1 MTKTSLRLDR
11 ASPRLLLS
19 RLLDDPSLVATVQ
32 RLPPRALGKIID
44 QIGLEDS
51 GEIIALATTEQLR
64 QLFDDDL
71 WKSDRP
77 GSDETFD
84 ADRFAL
90 WLEVMLE
97 TGEDFV
103 AEKLAELPE
112 DLVTL
117 AIHRH
122 VLVLDLDRE
131 VENRDAGDA
140 EDAARIDKAFASSLH
155 EEIDRFQLISRNHD
169 GWDAIL
175 SVLLALDKNDHAF
188 LERVLERC
196 CHMSSEHIEDNGG
209 LYEVLTS
216 DEALESD
223 VAADRE
229 DRRAGEGFIPPS
241 QAASFL
247 ALCRTVHPADV
258 MKSPRDA
265 VTRAYFRELS
275 SPVNVHVPVPVH
287 ETIARDALLLEASHH
302 ATEKSDALAPRG
314 SLLEAALAAL
324 RDRDPTAHA
333 RTMEELAYLTNVLVS
348 GGTLNGRSYRVFEAV
363 VAVAEICDL
372 GLEELGKLGKPGKP
386 GKGSRSRAAR
396 VERACEL
403 LSEGAEK
410 VFRVGFWL
418 SHQSAAGDVG
428 GVTRSLRSRARARS
442 R

>member
-1 MTKTSLRLDR
+1 MATEAMTKTSLRLDR
-11 ASPRLLLS
+11 ASPRRLLA
-19 RLLDDPSLVATVQ
+19 RLLDDPSLVATV
-32 RLPPRALGKIID
+32 RSLPPRALGKIID

-77 GSDETFD
+77 GKDETFD

-97 TGEDFV
+97 AGEDFV
-103 AEKLAELPE
+103 AEKLVELPE

-131 VENRDAGDA
+131 VEEHDADDP
-140 EDAARIDKAFASSLH
+140 EEVARIDKAFASCLH
-155 EEIDRFQLISRNHD
+155 EEIDRFQLISRNHE

-196 CHMSSEHIEDNGG
+196 CHISSEYIEDNGG
-209 LYEVLTS
+209 LFEVLTS

-223 VAADRE
+223 VAAERE
-229 DRRAGEGFIPPS
+229 ERRAGEGFVSPS

-247 ALCRTVHPADV
+247 ALCRTVHPDDV
-258 MKSPRDA
+258 MRSPRDP
-265 VTRAYFRELS
+265 VTRAYFRELA
-275 SPVNVHVPVPVH
+275 PARALEAGATERPQVHA
-287 ETIARDALLLEASHH
+287 ARDALLLDAGHGEA
-302 ATEKSDALAPRG
+302 EKGDAISPRG
-314 SLLEAALAAL
+314 SLLETALAAL
-324 RDRDPTAHA
+324 HERDPAAHA
-333 RTMEELAYLTNVLVS
+333 RAMEELAYLTNVLVA
-348 GGTLNGRSYRVFEAV
+348 GGTLEGRSYRVFEAV
-363 VAVAEICDL
+363 VAVAEICNA
-372 GLEELGKLGKPGKP
+372 GLEALAKT
-386 GKGSRSRAAR
+386 GKGSRSRGAR
-396 VERACEL
+396 VERACAL
-403 LSEGAEK
+403 LGEGADK

-418 SHQSAAGDVG
+418 SQQSPGD
-428 GVTRSLRSRARARS
+428 VTRSPRSRAAARS